1 MGRIG
6 IRQGCEFDSRR
17 LHYLSTVYAVSISIE
32 ESDCVFQRRW
42 TQVHIHLGRHQI
54 PVSCQF
60 LDRLRRRPAHRQMRA
75 EGVPQQ
81 VDTGLGE
88 PCLSCSSVNESLDH
102 LLRQRPPEGMGALD
116 DGCSDRKVQ
125 NVCADSSVETPRH
138 SGDFSRFSLSLT
150 PQSMAK
156 KFGTIRLL
164 AMEVSRRRCESS
176 EILLAP
182 FGVSARPTSS

>member
-6 IRQGCEFDSRR
+6 IRQGCGFDSRR
-17 LHYLSTVYAVSISIE
+17 LHQLTQVTSMTWVLRSRRRHYLSTVYAVSVSIE

-42 TQVHIHLGRHQI
+42 TQVHIHLGRH
-54 PVSCQF
+54 
-60 LDRLRRRPAHRQMRA
+60 
-75 EGVPQQ
+75 
-81 VDTGLGE
+81 
-88 PCLSCSSVNESLDH
+88 
-102 LLRQRPPEGMGALD
+102 QRPPEGMGALD

>member
-1 MGRIG
+1 MEQLPAGLDVQLPVLLWG
-6 IRQGCEFDSRR
+6 SRTE
-17 LHYLSTVYAVSISIE
+17 ST
-32 ESDCVFQRRW
+32 
-42 TQVHIHLGRHQI
+42 
-54 PVSCQF
+54 
-60 LDRLRRRPAHRQMRA
+60 
-75 EGVPQQ
+75 GV
-81 VDTGLGE
+81 E
-88 PCLSCSSVNESLDH
+88 H
-102 LLRQRPPEGMGALD
+102 
-116 DGCSDRKVQ
+116 
-125 NVCADSSVETPRH
+125 VCADSSVETPRH

>member
-17 LHYLSTVYAVSISIE
+17 LHYLSTVYAVSVSIE
-32 ESDCVFQRRW
+32 ESD
-42 TQVHIHLGRHQI
+42 
-54 PVSCQF
+54 
-60 LDRLRRRPAHRQMRA
+60 
-75 EGVPQQ
+75 
-81 VDTGLGE
+81 
-88 PCLSCSSVNESLDH
+88 
-102 LLRQRPPEGMGALD
+102 
-116 DGCSDRKVQ
+116 
-125 NVCADSSVETPRH
+125 DSSVETPRH

>member
-1 MGRIG
+1 
-6 IRQGCEFDSRR
+6 
-17 LHYLSTVYAVSISIE
+17 
-32 ESDCVFQRRW
+32 
-42 TQVHIHLGRHQI
+42 
-54 PVSCQF
+54 
-60 LDRLRRRPAHRQMRA
+60 
-75 EGVPQQ
+75 

-102 LLRQRPPEGMGALD
+102 ILRQRPPEGMGALD

-182 FGVSARPTSS
+182 FGVSARPASS

>member
-6 IRQGCEFDSRR
+6 IRQGCGFDSRR
-17 LHYLSTVYAVSISIE
+17 LHQLTQVTSMTWVLRSRRRHYLSTVYAV
-32 ESDCVFQRRW
+32 
-42 TQVHIHLGRHQI
+42 
-54 PVSCQF
+54 
-60 LDRLRRRPAHRQMRA
+60 
-75 EGVPQQ
+75 
-81 VDTGLGE
+81 
-88 PCLSCSSVNESLDH
+88 
-102 LLRQRPPEGMGALD
+102 
-116 DGCSDRKVQ
+116 
-125 NVCADSSVETPRH
+125 SVETPRH

-150 PQSMAK
+150 PQRMAK